1 MSGRAQTKLM
11 ALLGG
16 TWAGSSDERY
26 SQVVDPSTGIAVA
39 EVPMC
44 SADDA
49 NACVDIARDAFD
61 RGVWSELAP
70 VERRRILM
78 KALEIMKEWQER
90 LIETEVMESGM
101 TLRQMSFFQLPFAL
115 NHFAYLSSL
124 AGKVGAR
131 RSVDISD
138 FQGYESYTIREPM
151 GVVAAITPWNIPL
164 LMAVWKTIPA
174 LASGNTVVLKPS
186 SLTPLTSLIMA
197 EALEKAGIPKG
208 VLSVVT
214 GLGTEAGKALA
225 SNYQVDKITF
235 TGSTEVG
242 REIIR
247 LGASG
252 IKRFTLELGGKSP
265 NIILPDANLDKATD
279 FALLG
284 VFLHA
289 GQLCESVTRLIVPN
303 DLHDKILAKL
313 VEKTSAIRL
322 GRPNDFTTDMGP
334 LITENQRRKVK
345 MYVEGAHEEGA
356 EIVCGGNTPETA
368 ELKNG
373 FYYQPTILDNIDNSM
388 KAAREEI
395 FGPVLAVMK
404 YSTEQEAVQMA
415 NDTIYGLAAAVWT
428 SNQSKAE
435 HVVSKLRAGTVW
447 VNDVH
452 ILSVNA
458 PRGGYKQS
466 GFGRELGEEAL
477 DEYTELKHVYIN
489 KEGVFNEISTSL
501 VIGGAGQET

>member
-1 MSGRAQTKLM
+1 
-11 ALLGG
+11 
-16 TWAGSSDERY
+16 
-26 SQVVDPSTGIAVA
+26 VDA
-39 EVPMC
+39 
-44 SADDA
+44 
-49 NACVDIARDAFD
+49 ARDAFD
-61 RGVWSELAP
+61 HGVWSELASA
-70 VERRRILM
+70 ERRRIMM

-124 AGKVGAR
+124 SDRVGVR

-138 FQGYESYTIREPM
+138 FQGYESYTVREPM
-151 GVVAAITPWNIPL
+151 GVVAAIAPWNLPL
-164 LMAVWKTIPA
+164 LMAVWKVIPA

-186 SLTPLTSLIMA
+186 SCTPLTSLIMA
-197 EALEKAGIPKG
+197 EALERAGIPKG
-208 VLSVVT
+208 VLSVVN
-214 GLGTEAGKALA
+214 GLGTEVGRALA
-225 SNYQVDKITF
+225 SNDQVDKISF

-247 LGASG
+247 LGADG

-265 NIILPDANLDKATD
+265 NIILPDADLGRAVD

-313 VEKTSAIRL
+313 LEKTSTIRM

-334 LITENQRRKVK
+334 LITEAQRRKVN
-345 MYVEGAHEEGA
+345 MYVKGAHDEGA
-356 EIVCGGNTPETA
+356 EVACGGNIPETA

-373 FYYQPTILDNIDNSM
+373 FYYQPTILDSVDNSM

-404 YSTEQEAVQMA
+404 YSTEEQAVQMA
-415 NDTIYGLAAAVWT
+415 NDTMYGLAAAVWT
-428 SNQSKAE
+428 SDQSRAE
-435 HVVSKLRAGTVW
+435 RVVSKLRAGTVW

-452 ILSVNA
+452 TLSVNA

-477 DEYTELKHVYIN
+477 DDYTELKHVYIN

-501 VIGGAGQET
+501 VMGGAGQET

>member
-1 MSGRAQTKLM
+1 
-11 ALLGG
+11 
-16 TWAGSSDERY
+16 
-26 SQVVDPSTGIAVA
+26 
-39 EVPMC
+39 MC

-49 NACVDIARDAFD
+49 NACVDAARDAFD
-61 RGVWSELAP
+61 QGVWSELTAA
-70 VERRRILM
+70 ERRRILM
-78 KALEIMKEWQER
+78 KTLEIMKEWQER
-90 LIETEVMESGM
+90 LIETEVIESGM

-124 AGKVGAR
+124 SDRVGVKR
-131 RSVDISD
+131 LVDISD

-151 GVVAAITPWNIPL
+151 GVVAAIAPWNIPL
-164 LMAVWKTIPA
+164 LMAVWKAIPA

-186 SLTPLTSLIMA
+186 SCTPLTSLIMA
-197 EALEKAGIPKG
+197 EALERAGIPKG

-214 GLGTEAGKALA
+214 GLGTEVGRALA
-225 SNYQVDKITF
+225 SNDRVDKISF

-242 REIIR
+242 REILR
-247 LGASG
+247 LGADG

-265 NIILPDANLDKATD
+265 NIILPDADLDKATD

-313 VEKTSAIRL
+313 VEKTSTIRL

-334 LITENQRRKVK
+334 LITEAQRRKVK
-345 MYVEGAHEEGA
+345 MYVEGAHDDGA
-356 EIVCGGNTPETA
+356 EVACGGNIPETA

-373 FYYQPTILDNIDNSM
+373 FYYQPTILDSVDNSM

-404 YSTEQEAVQMA
+404 YSTEEEAVQMA
-415 NDTIYGLAAAVWT
+415 NDTMYGLAAAVWT
-428 SNQSKAE
+428 SDQSRAE
-435 HVVSKLRAGTVW
+435 RIVSKLRAGTVW

-452 ILSVNA
+452 TLSVNA

-501 VIGGAGQET
+501 VMGGAGQET

>member
-1 MSGRAQTKLM
+1 MSARALTRLM
-11 ALLGG
+11 AFLGG
-16 TWAGSSDERY
+16 AWAGSSTERY
-26 SQVVDPSTGIAVA
+26 SQVIDPSTGIAFA

-49 NACVDIARDAFD
+49 NACVDAARDAFD
-61 RGVWSELAP
+61 RGVWSELPSA
-70 VERRRILM
+70 ERRRILM
-78 KALEIMKEWQER
+78 KALEIMTNWQWR

-101 TLRQMSFFQLPFAL
+101 TLRQVSFFQLPFAL

-124 AGKVGAR
+124 SDRVGVR
-131 RSVDISD
+131 RAVDISD
-138 FQGYESYTIREPM
+138 FQGFESFTVREPM

-164 LMAVWKTIPA
+164 LMAAWKVAPA

-186 SLTPLTSLIMA
+186 SCTPLTSLIMA

-208 VLSVVT
+208 VLSVIT
-214 GLGTEAGKALA
+214 SPGIEAGRALA
-225 SNYQVDKITF
+225 SNSRVDKISF

-247 LGASG
+247 LGAGG

-265 NIILPDANLDKATD
+265 NIILPDADLDKATD
-279 FALLG
+279 LALLG

-289 GQLCESVTRLIVPN
+289 GQLCESVTRLIVPS

-313 VEKTSAIRL
+313 VEKASTIKL

-334 LITENQRRKVK
+334 LITEAQRKKVD
-345 MYVEGAHEEGA
+345 MYVESARDEGA
-356 EIVCGGNTPETA
+356 KVVCGGNIPKIA

-373 FYYQPTILDNIDNSM
+373 FYYEPTILDRVDNSM

-395 FGPVLAVMK
+395 FGPVLAVIK
-404 YSTEQEAVQMA
+404 YSTEEEAIQMA
-415 NDTIYGLAAAVWT
+415 NDTTYGLAAAVWT
-428 SNQSKAE
+428 SNQSRAE
-435 HVVSKLRAGTVW
+435 RVISKLRAGTIW

-452 ILSVNA
+452 TLSVNA

-466 GFGRELGEEAL
+466 GFGRELGEDAL
-477 DEYTELKHVYIN
+477 NEYTELKHVYIN
-489 KEGVFNEISTSL
+489 KEGVFNEISKSL
-501 VIGGAGQET
+501 VMGGAEQET

>member
-1 MSGRAQTKLM
+1 
-11 ALLGG
+11 
-16 TWAGSSDERY
+16 
-26 SQVVDPSTGIAVA
+26 VIDPSTGIAFA

-49 NACVDIARDAFD
+49 NACVDAARDAFD
-61 RGVWSELAP
+61 QGVWSELPSAR
-70 VERRRILM
+70 RRRILV

-124 AGKVGAR
+124 SNKIGVR
-131 RSVDISD
+131 RPVDIFD
-138 FQGYESYTIREPM
+138 FQGYESYTVREPM

-164 LMAVWKTIPA
+164 LMAVWKAVPA

-186 SLTPLTSLIMA
+186 SYTPLTSLIMA
-197 EALEKAGIPKG
+197 EALERAGIPKG
-208 VLSVVT
+208 VLSVVP
-214 GLGTEAGKALA
+214 GLGVEAGRALA
-225 SNYQVDKITF
+225 SSGRVDKISF

-247 LGASG
+247 LGADD

-265 NIILPDANLDKATD
+265 NIILPDADLDTATD
-279 FALLG
+279 SALLG

-289 GQLCESVTRLIVPN
+289 GQLCESVTRLIVPS
-303 DLHDKILAKL
+303 DLHDRILAKL
-313 VEKTSAIRL
+313 VKKTSAIRL

-334 LITENQRRKVK
+334 LITEGQRRKVE
-345 MYVEGAHEEGA
+345 MYVEGAQDDGA
-356 EIVCGGNTPETA
+356 EVACGANIPKTA

-373 FYYQPTILDNIDNSM
+373 YYYQPTILDNVDNSM

-404 YSTEQEAVQMA
+404 YSTEEEAVQMA
-415 NDTIYGLAAAVWT
+415 NDTPYGLAAAVWT
-428 SNQSKAE
+428 SDQNRAE
-435 HVVSKLRAGTVW
+435 RIVSELRAGTVW
-447 VNDVH
+447 INDVH
-452 ILSVNA
+452 TLSVNA

-466 GFGRELGEEAL
+466 GFGRELGQEAL

-489 KEGVFNEISTSL
+489 KEGVFNQISKSL
-501 VIGGAGQET
+501 VIGAEQET